1 MKRLLIMIVVD
12 AVLAVFA
19 LTLGVSPVWAR
30 AVAHSRGAAVP
41 TTLHTSVALT
51 IAVVAG
57 MAVAALAAFVI
68 ASRVAHRDPLTGARP
83 ADVPEQ
89 VAAGSARPA
98 EVARPNR
105 EPKAA

>member
-41 TTLHTSVALT
+41 TTLHTGVALT
-51 IAVVAG
+51 IAVAG